1 MEEFINDYIEMKYDN
16 NILIA
21 KFINSETYFNMEL
34 AKRLVRERIEFTKGE
49 DHYLCLYASN
59 FTYAGN
65 DVRKFMS
72 NEGAQNITAGAFI
85 VNSAFSSVFFNFFI
99 KVSGMGNKVPMKC
112 FTSEE
117 SAIEW
122 IEKLKKNHLIES

>member
-1 MEEFINDYIEMKYDN
+1 MEKFINDFLEMKYEDRV
-16 NILIA
+16 LIG
-21 KFINSETYFNMEL
+21 KFINKETYFNMEL
-34 AKRLVRERIEFTKGE
+34 AKRMVRERIEFTKGE
-49 DHYLCLYASN
+49 KHYMCLYASN

-72 NEGAQNITAGAFI
+72 NEGAENILAGAFI

-99 KVSGMGNKVPMKC
+99 KVSGMGNKTPMKC
-112 FTSEE
+112 FTTEE

-122 IEKLKKNHLIES
+122 IEELKKNELIET